1 MANPPR
7 PERELAIKMYADGH
21 PYSEIRSATGA
32 DIQYLYATI
41 NREIRAGKLEPQR
54 DPKKTLRRKVV
65 GNVPIGWIGR
75 EVNKLSTE
83 EIITLTSKM
92 KRDESL
98 AETLIRLALRGRR

>member
-21 PYSEIRSATGA
+21 TYSEISTATGA
-32 DIQYLYATI
+32 DTRYLYATI
-41 NREIRAGKLEPQR
+41 NREIRAGKLESQR

-65 GNVPIGWIGR
+65 RNMLIGGLGR
-75 EVNKLSTE
+75 EVGKLSTD
-83 EIITLTSKM
+83 EIISLTSKM
-92 KRDESL
+92 KRDETL